1 VGVTGPNGGIGDV
14 RVHRSWDSTHL
25 MNLTSARSGS
35 SPRRI
40 GSMLFAPGDDPRKLG
55 KAIDAG
61 ATFAVADLEDAVAE
75 SAKAAARDLVADAL
89 VKRAPAAGR
98 CAVRINALD
107 TPFAGDD
114 LAMAASAGADA
125 IVVPKARA
133 SSLRVLHT
141 AALPPIIAIVET
153 AAGLQESAEIASA
166 PGVWGLLLGAVDLG
180 VELRLTPRADGLEL
194 LFARS
199 KLVVDSAA
207 AQIAPPIDAVHV
219 DIADDDG
226 LRAVSELALSLGF
239 GGKACIHPRQVPIVE
254 RAFAPTADELERA
267 RRVIRA
273 YEAAAAR
280 GEGVVRVDGAMVDL
294 PVYERALDIVAEQLE
309 PGLP

>member
-1 VGVTGPNGGIGDV
+1 
-14 RVHRSWDSTHL
+14 
-25 MNLTSARSGS
+25 MNMAAARSAF

-40 GSMLFAPGDDPRKLG
+40 GSVLFAPGDDPRKLG

-61 ATFAVADLEDAVAE
+61 ATFAIADLEDAVAE
-75 SAKAAARDLVADAL
+75 PAKAAARDVVAAAL
-89 VKRAPAAGR
+89 TGRPAAGGR

-114 LAMAASAGADA
+114 LAMASSAGADA
-125 IVVPKARA
+125 LVVPKARA
-133 SSLRVLHT
+133 ASLRTLDA

-153 AAGLQESAEIASA
+153 AAALQESAEIATA
-166 PGVWGLLLGAVDLG
+166 PGVWALLLGAVDLT

-207 AQIAPPIDAVHV
+207 AQISPPIDIVHV
-219 DIADDDG
+219 DIADVAA
-226 LRAVSELALSLGF
+226 LRAQAELARSLGF

-254 RAFAPTADELERA
+254 RAFAPTTEELDRA
-267 RRVIRA
+267 RRVVSA
-273 YEAAAAR
+273 YEAATAR
-280 GEGVVRVDGAMVDL
+280 GEGVVRVDGAMVDR
-294 PVYERALDIVAEQLE
+294 PVYERARDIVGERNELGIA
-309 PGLP
+309 

>member
-1 VGVTGPNGGIGDV
+1 MGVYPSDERDRQTT
-14 RVHRSWDSTHL
+14 RT
-25 MNLTSARSGS
+25 

-40 GSMLFAPGDDPRKLG
+40 GSVLFAPGDDPRKLG

-61 ATFAVADLEDAVAE
+61 ATLAIADLEDAVAE
-75 SAKAAARDLVADAL
+75 PAKAAARDLVAAAL
-89 VKRAPAAGR
+89 AGRAPAAGR

-107 TPFAGDD
+107 TPFANDD
-114 LAMAASAGADA
+114 LAMAASSGADA

-133 SSLRVLHT
+133 SSLRTLDV

-153 AAGLQESAEIASA
+153 AAGLQESAEIATA
-166 PGVWGLLLGAVDLG
+166 PGVWALLLGAVDLA
-180 VELRLTPRADGLEL
+180 VELRLTPRPDGLEL

-207 AQIAPPIDAVHV
+207 AQIAAPIDIVHV
-219 DIADDDG
+219 DIADAET
-226 LRAVSELALSLGF
+226 LRAESELARSLGF

-254 RAFAPTADELERA
+254 LAFAPTTDELERA
-267 RRVIRA
+267 HRVVTA
-273 YEAAAAR
+273 YEAAGGR

-294 PVYERALDIVAEQLE
+294 PVYRAGARHHRRATRAWRHIAPAAGASE
-309 PGLP
+309 